1 MTAQQE
7 RRANSTECTER
18 PTIWILILALSVGGA
33 ERTVIELVNGIDRE
47 RYDVVL
53 WTVFNTNPLAEEL
66 TDDITLRTLGVTP
79 TYGDSTYQIT
89 GAANPLMYLVAPL
102 TFVFEVF
109 RNRPD
114 ILHSFLF
121 RDNILCRIAGLVSP
135 QTGVISGERGDH
147 NSMPRMYE
155 LLDRLTVRFTDR
167 IISNSRAGA
176 QYYAD
181 WGINRE
187 IIKTIPNGRDL
198 EAYRADAGAGDYIR
212 SELSIPSDAPV
223 VGTVGRLVE
232 RKGHMD
238 LLHAWSNV
246 SHSHPEAQL
255 VIVGYGP
262 QRESLEARAR
272 ELGVDQQVCFT
283 GSRDDI
289 PAVLEMIDVF
299 VFPSHWEGLPGAVQ
313 EAMAAG
319 LPIVATDVN
328 GTNELISDGETGLL
342 VSPKAPT
349 ALAAAI
355 DQLLTDR
362 QQATALGERAQ
373 AVAFDQY
380 TREAMVDRF
389 EAVYEELQN

>member
-1 MTAQQE
+1 MDSSE
-7 RRANSTECTER
+7 SSER

-33 ERTVIELVNGIDRE
+33 ERTVIELVNGIDRD

-66 TDDITLRTLGVTP
+66 ADDITHRTLGVTP

-89 GAANPLMYLVAPL
+89 GAANPLMYFIAPL
-102 TFVFEVF
+102 TFVFEVY

-135 QTGVISGERGDH
+135 PTAVISGERGDH
-147 NSMPRMYE
+147 NSMPRLYE
-155 LLDRLTVRFTDR
+155 LLDRLTVKFTDR

-181 WGINRE
+181 WGLNPE
-187 IIKTIPNGRDL
+187 IIRRIPNGRDL
-198 EAYRADAGAGDYIR
+198 EEYHTVDGVGDEIR
-212 SELSIPSDAPV
+212 DELSIPPDVPV

-232 RKGHMD
+232 RKGHSD

-246 SHSHPEAQL
+246 SQSHPEAQL
-255 VIVGYGP
+255 LIVGYGP
-262 QRESLEARAR
+262 QRESLEATAR

-289 PAVLEMIDVF
+289 PAILDMLDIF

-342 VSPKAPT
+342 VSSKTPT
-349 ALAAAI
+349 ALAGAI
-355 DQLLTDR
+355 DQLLSDR
-362 QQATALGERAQ
+362 QQAAALGEHAQ

-389 EAVYEELQN
+389 EAVYEELQR